1 MPRGH
6 AEDAKR
12 ALVATLKG
20 LARTYGIPLQLTRDA
35 TDAAVRA
42 RRKGEGGRGRAP
54 AGRRKVHIA
63 ATIVHPFFLPDTG
76 RRTNARERRTPD
88 ETPSPP

>member
-12 ALVATLKG
+12 ALVATLKS
-20 LARTYGIPLQLTRDA
+20 LARTYGVPVQLTRDA

-42 RRKGEGGRGRAP
+42 AYRRVFRRAHPDKG
-54 AGRRKVHIA
+54 A
-63 ATIVHPFFLPDTG
+63 ATSG
-76 RRTNARERRTPD
+76 
-88 ETPSPP
+88 